1 VRKGRIWWGC
11 RAVAFQGGVKISA
24 RNITLHYRLQFLLDT
39 LGISIVLAICGGN
52 YLAPM
57 HNIKDEIEGEGK

>member
-1 VRKGRIWWGC
+1 
-11 RAVAFQGGVKISA
+11 
-24 RNITLHYRLQFLLDT
+24 
-39 LGISIVLAICGGN
+39 VLAICGGN